1 MFEFIVNWLRGS
13 KALLEQSMAFKK
25 NELVMELN
33 EFSVTILMKKR
44 HLELSI
50 LEKLEQQ
57 ISKTGKN
64 NFLMELKNDI
74 QSLHKLDFGKKI
86 EDSQLKS
93 ELSYLE
99 NILLERFDE
108 LDARELKL
116 CAYFR
121 LGFNTKEISV
131 IEGIDL
137 NEVRFY
143 KTAIRRKLNIDSKTS
158 LKDFLIF
165 EE

>member
-1 MFEFIVNWLRGS
+1 MTMFLVNWILG
-13 KALLEQSMAFKK
+13 KGKTQKK
-25 NELVMELN
+25 NARKKQELILELN
-33 EFSVTILMKKR
+33 EFS
-44 HLELSI
+44 LSI
-50 LEKLEQQ
+50 LKKKRQLESVMLDKLEQQ
-57 ISKTGKN
+57 ILLTEKN
-64 NFLMELKNDI
+64 SFLADLKNDI

-86 EDSQLKS
+86 EDSQLRS
-93 ELSYLE
+93 EVSYLE
-99 NILLERFDE
+99 NILTERFDE
-108 LDARELKL
+108 LDARELML

-143 KTAIRRKLNIDSKTS
+143 KTTIRRKLNIDSKTS

>member
-1 MFEFIVNWLRGS
+1 MFEFIVNWLRGDKTLQQKS
-13 KALLEQSMAFKK
+13 IAFKK
-25 NELVMELN
+25 GELVMELN
-33 EFSVTILMKKR
+33 EFSLSILLKKR
-44 HLELSI
+44 HLEVMV
-50 LEKLEQQ
+50 LEKLDQQ
-57 ISKTGKN
+57 ILLTERNS
-64 NFLMELKNDI
+64 FLVDLKKDI
-74 QSLHKLDFGKKI
+74 QSLHRLDFGKKI
-86 EDSQLKS
+86 EESQLKS
-93 ELSYLE
+93 EVSYLE
-99 NILLERFDE
+99 NILTERFDE

-131 IEGIDL
+131 IEGIEL
-137 NEVRFY
+137 NEVRLY

>member
-1 MFEFIVNWLRGS
+1 MFEFIVNWLRDS
-13 KALLEQSMAFKK
+13 KTLQEQSIAYKK
-25 NELVMELN
+25 EELVMELN
-33 EFSVTILMKKR
+33 EFSLSILMKKR
-44 HLELSI
+44 HLEILV

-57 ISKTGKN
+57 ISKTGMN

-86 EDSQLKS
+86 EDSQLRS
-93 ELSYLE
+93 EVSYLE
-99 NILLERFDE
+99 NILSERYDE
-108 LDARELKL
+108 LDTRELKL

-131 IEGIDL
+131 IEGINL
-137 NEVRFY
+137 NEVRLY
-143 KTAIRRKLNIDSKTS
+143 KSAIRRKLNIDSKTS

>member
-1 MFEFIVNWLRGS
+1 MVEFIVNWLRGS
-13 KALLEQSMAFKK
+13 KTLQEKAIALKK
-25 NELVMELN
+25 AELVMELN
-33 EFSVTILMKKR
+33 EFSLSILMKKK
-44 HLELSI
+44 HLEVLV

-57 ISKTGKN
+57 ISKSGMN
-64 NFLMELKNDI
+64 SFLMDLKNDI
-74 QSLHKLDFGKKI
+74 QLLHKLDFGKKI

-93 ELSYLE
+93 EVSYLE
-99 NILLERFDE
+99 NILADKFDE
-108 LDARELKL
+108 LNAKEIKL

-137 NEVRFY
+137 NEVRLY

>member
-13 KALLEQSMAFKK
+13 KTLQEQSIAYKK
-25 NELVMELN
+25 EELVMELN
-33 EFSVTILMKKR
+33 EFSLSILMKKR
-44 HLELSI
+44 HLEILV

-57 ISKTGKN
+57 ISKSGMN
-64 NFLMELKNDI
+64 SFLMDLKNDI
-74 QSLHKLDFGKKI
+74 QLLHKLDFGKKI
-86 EDSQLKS
+86 EDSQLRS
-93 ELSYLE
+93 EVSYLE
-99 NILLERFDE
+99 NILSDRFDE
-108 LDARELKL
+108 LDTRELKL

-137 NEVRFY
+137 NEVRLF

-158 LKDFLIF
+158 LKDFLVF

>member
-1 MFEFIVNWLRGS
+1 MFEFIMNWLRGNKS
-13 KALLEQSMAFKK
+13 LQEQSIAFKK
-25 NELVMELN
+25 GELVMELN
-33 EFSVTILMKKR
+33 EFSLSILLKKKR
-44 HLELSI
+44 LELLI

-57 ISKTGKN
+57 IVLTESN
-64 NFLMELKNDI
+64 SFLEDLKKDI
-74 QSLHKLDFGKKI
+74 QSLHRLDFGKRVEGSKLNT
-86 EDSQLKS
+86 EV
-93 ELSYLE
+93 SYLE
-99 NILLERFDE
+99 NILTERFYE
-108 LDARELKL
+108 LDVRELKL

-137 NEVRFY
+137 NDVRLF
-143 KTAIRRKLNIDSKTS
+143 KTVIRRKLNIDSNRS

>member
-13 KALLEQSMAFKK
+13 KKLQEKSIALKK
-25 NELVMELN
+25 GELVMELN
-33 EFSVTILMKKR
+33 EFSLSILMKKK
-44 HLELSI
+44 HLEVLV
-50 LEKLEQQ
+50 LEKLDQQ
-57 ISKTGKN
+57 ISKTGMN
-64 NFLMELKNDI
+64 SFLLDLKNDI

-86 EDSQLKS
+86 EDSQLRS
-93 ELSYLE
+93 EVNYLE
-99 NILLERFDE
+99 NVLRERFDE
-108 LDARELKL
+108 LDVKELKL

-131 IEGIDL
+131 IEGLDL
-137 NEVRFY
+137 NDVRLY

-165 EE
+165 KE

>member
-13 KALLEQSMAFKK
+13 KTLQEQSIAYKK
-25 NELVMELN
+25 EELVMELN
-33 EFSVTILMKKR
+33 EFSLSILMKKR
-44 HLELSI
+44 HLEILV

-57 ISKTGKN
+57 ISKTGMN
-64 NFLMELKNDI
+64 SFLMDLKNDI
-74 QSLHKLDFGKKI
+74 QLLHKLDFGKKI
-86 EDSQLKS
+86 EDSQLRS
-93 ELSYLE
+93 EVSYLE
-99 NILLERFDE
+99 NILTERFDE

-137 NEVRFY
+137 NEVRLF
-143 KTAIRRKLNIDSKTS
+143 KTAIRRKLNIDAKTS